1 MLNTNTDAMI
11 VKQNLTL
18 NKHMIK
24 RLKILFFLLLI
35 DTLFIHSQNLP
46 ESNVYSLFES
56 KTYNIDGYTINV
68 EVLGKG
74 DPIFFLPG
82 GPGNSHDYM
91 QGNFGQYYKTNTVV
105 FFDWLGRGLSDNA
118 KYSSEYSVENDVE
131 LIEKLRTNL
140 GFNKISLV
148 GHSYGTVPA
157 QAYAIKYKD
166 NVDKMVLIN
175 GFHSGEMWQANCDS
189 YNHYAKTHFPEKW
202 KQVDSLRALGYVSSE
217 EPLKTVYGNF
227 PTKYIYY
234 HNTTLNQNSPQ
245 YKHRSW
251 ANDVY
256 VSIIGRDGD
265 FDVSGSM
272 INQDYRRH
280 LKDITAKTL
289 IVAGRY
295 DGVSTPEFAV
305 QYKHFM
311 PQAQFEMFEQSG
323 HNPYLEEPQKFYSL
337 FETFMQIKY

>member
-1 MLNTNTDAMI
+1 M
-11 VKQNLTL
+11 KTL
-18 NKHMIK
+18 IQ
-24 RLKILFFLLLI
+24 LFSITLLLATAHI
-35 DTLFIHSQNLP
+35 SAQQDP
-46 ESNVYSLFES
+46 EIFEKFES
-56 KTYNIDGYTINV
+56 KFYTIDGYQINV
-68 EVLGKG
+68 EVLGSG
-74 DPIFFLPG
+74 APIFFLPG

-105 FFDWLGRGLSDNA
+105 FFDWLGRGKSDDA
-118 KYSSEYSVENDVE
+118 KDASEYSVEADVA
-131 LIEKLRTNL
+131 LMEKLRIL
-140 GFNKISLV
+140 LKYDKISLV

-175 GFHSGEMWQANCDS
+175 GFHSGAMWQANCDS

-202 KQVDSLRALGYVSSE
+202 KQVDSLRALGYISSQ

-234 HNTTLNQNSPQ
+234 HNTSLKQNTPK
-245 YKHRSW
+245 YKHRGW

-256 VSIIGRDGD
+256 TTIIGSDGD

-272 INQDYRRH
+272 INQDYRQQ
-280 LKDITAKTL
+280 LKDVKAKTL

-305 QYKHFM
+305 QYKTFM

-323 HNPYLEEPQKFYSL
+323 HNPYLEEPEKFFKL
-337 FETFMQIKY
+337 FTNFMKE

>member
-1 MLNTNTDAMI
+1 M
-11 VKQNLTL
+11 KTL
-18 NKHMIK
+18 
-24 RLKILFFLLLI
+24 LKLLSIILLLATA
-35 DTLFIHSQNLP
+35 DVSAQQDP
-46 ESNVYSLFES
+46 EIFEKFES
-56 KTYNIDGYTINV
+56 KFYTIDGYQINV
-68 EVLGKG
+68 EVLGSG

-105 FFDWLGRGLSDNA
+105 FFDWLGRGKSDDA
-118 KYSSEYSVENDVE
+118 KDASEYAVEADVA
-131 LIEKLRTNL
+131 LIEKLRIL
-140 GFNKISLV
+140 LKYDKIALV

-175 GFHSGEMWQANCDS
+175 GFHSGAMWQANCDS

-202 KQVDSLRALGYVSSE
+202 KQVDSLRALGYISSQ

-234 HNTTLNQNSPQ
+234 HNTNLKQNAPK
-245 YKHRSW
+245 YKHRGW

-256 VSIIGRDGD
+256 TTIIGRDGD

-272 INQDYRRH
+272 INQDYRQQ
-280 LKDITAKTL
+280 LKDVKAKTL

-305 QYKHFM
+305 QYKTFM

-323 HNPYLEEPQKFYSL
+323 HNPYLEEPEKFFNL
-337 FETFMQIKY
+337 FTNFMKE

>member
-1 MLNTNTDAMI
+1 MKAL
-11 VKQNLTL
+11 
-18 NKHMIK
+18 IK
-24 RLKILFFLLLI
+24 FLSITLLLVTI
-35 DTLFIHSQNLP
+35 TISAQQDP
-46 ESNVYSLFES
+46 EIFDKFTS
-56 KTYNIDGYTINV
+56 KFYTIDGYKINV
-68 EVLGKG
+68 EVLGSG

-105 FFDWLGRGLSDNA
+105 FFDWLGRGKSDNA
-118 KYSSEYSVENDVE
+118 KNASEYSVEADVA
-131 LIEKLRTNL
+131 LIEKLRKLLN
-140 GFNKISLV
+140 FDKISLV

-166 NVDKMVLIN
+166 QVDKMVLIN
-175 GFHSGEMWQANCDS
+175 GFHSGAMWQANCDS

-202 KQVDSLRALGYVSSE
+202 KQVDSLRALGYVSSQ

-234 HNTTLNQNSPQ
+234 HNTSLKQNVPK
-245 YKHRSW
+245 YTYRGW

-256 VSIIGRDGD
+256 TTIIGKDGD

-272 INQDYRRH
+272 INQDYRQQ
-280 LKDITAKTL
+280 LKDVKAKTL

-305 QYKHFM
+305 QYKTFM

-323 HNPYLEEPQKFYSL
+323 HNPYLEEPEKFYTI
-337 FETFMQIKY
+337 FETFMNK